1 MTLKTAYL
9 VLCIL
14 GTVLP
19 LWELSPWL
27 LENGVNIPLF
37 IEHMFPNAVAGA
49 FSIDVL
55 ISTVVL
61 WVFVLTEG
69 PRLRVSHLWAP
80 LLANIVAGV
89 SSGFPLFLY
98 LRERARN

>member
-1 MTLKTAYL
+1 MRNVYL
-9 VLCIL
+9 LLCIV

-19 LWELSPWL
+19 LWEFSPWL

-37 IEHMFPNAVAGA
+37 IEHMFPNPVAGA

-61 WVFVLTEG
+61 WVFVLIEG
-69 PRLRVSHLWAP
+69 RRLHIPHLWAP

-89 SSGFPLFLY
+89 SSGLPLFLY
-98 LRERARN
+98 FRERARN